1 MEQQAAAEEKSAQ
14 LWATWKRG
22 FFMVLFW
29 VILRITEFV
38 VIGVGLAQF
47 VLKLSTGS
55 IHPKIQAFGDSLTT
69 FAHQLFAFLTYN
81 SDEKPFPFREWPKS
95 TLPTKMEQPEETTGT
110 TIEGVAEKT
119 AGEGETAPEGE
130 QKASMP
136 ESSEIAEAE
145 IVEPEQAAEEPE
157 KPAEKRSRKKAESE
171 AAEATS
177 ATSSGGEEEPS
188 STMPPPEKPAS
199 SQTGA
204 SAP

>member
-110 TIEGVAEKT
+110 TIEGVAEKG

-130 QKASMP
+130 QKVSMP
-136 ESSEIAEAE
+136 ESSEIAEGE
-145 IVEPEQAAEEPE
+145 IVEPEQAAEEERE
-157 KPAEKRSRKKAESE
+157 KTTGKRSRKKAESE
-171 AAEATS
+171 AAEAAS
-177 ATSSGGEEEPS
+177 AGEEEPS

-199 SQTGA
+199 SQPGA